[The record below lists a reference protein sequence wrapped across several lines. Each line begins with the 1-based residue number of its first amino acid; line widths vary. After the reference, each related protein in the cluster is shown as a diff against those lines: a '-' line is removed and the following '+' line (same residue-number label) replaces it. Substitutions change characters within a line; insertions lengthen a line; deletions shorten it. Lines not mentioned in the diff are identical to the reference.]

1 MQPPFT
7 TEQFLEVI
15 VRYNQGVWPAQIL
28 FYVAAVL
35 LIWLA
40 VRPSEQSSRWIVAI
54 LAFTWAWMAVMYNWL
69 YFTAINPAAWAFG
82 GLFLLQAVAFL
93 TAAFV
98 GDRLAFR
105 FEANAYGVTGA
116 VFIAYALVFYPI
128 LGALAGHAYPR
139 GPTFGLPCPTT
150 IVTFGIL
157 LWASRPVPIW
167 VVAIPALWSLIG
179 ATAAFQFGI
188 PEDYGLLVAGVL
200 GTILVVR
207 KNRKLKETRAPEPVA
222 V

>member
-15 VRYNQGVWPAQIL
+15 LRYNQGVWPAQIL
-28 FYVAAVL
+28 FYAAAL
-35 LIWLA
+35 LLLWLA
-40 VRPSEQSSRWIVAI
+40 VRPSEESGRWIAAL
-54 LAFTWAWMAVMYNWL
+54 LAFTWAWMGVIYNWL
-69 YFTAINPAAWAFG
+69 YFTAINPAAWVFG
-82 GLFLLQAVAFL
+82 GLFLLQGVAFL

-105 FEANAYGVTGA
+105 FEADAYGITGA
-116 VFIAYALVFYPI
+116 AFIAYALVLYPI

-167 VVAIPALWSLIG
+167 VVVVPALWSLIG
-179 ATAAFQFGI
+179 GSAAFQFGI
-188 PEDYGLLVAGVL
+188 PEDYGLVVAGVV
-200 GTILVVR
+200 GTVMVVM
-207 KNRKLKETRAPEPVA
+207 KNRRLKETVAEPLA
-222 V
+222 A